1 MGELVCCF
9 CHEIDVE
16 TNLCAAGAYHAK
28 RTKNDVKHVSN
39 LIKKWI
45 DMAKVINDD
54 VLLWRLSDGDV
65 AAKKLYY
72 HKREVKECLQTF
84 KRQYNQASLKSE
96 QSTHDGNNDMHW
108 IKVNALNTVYLFMF
122 EEKCQGVEVF
132 YAKDLEKIY
141 LEILS
146 EHGIQYESHTSGFA
160 FILVS
165 NNDDLEKCNI
175 GSKITICFTA
185 CADTIFKDM
194 MDPGAI
200 IRFMRDVFR
209 PSCKLMV
216 GKKNSFN
223 DTFDID
229 CQLKSILIQLLT
241 LVNMLIDDPTC
252 TTVSQA
258 SLSIAQPIF
267 SNFKRCVVVMQQ
279 RSHFSRNC
287 RWIDRGFQ
295 QALIKE
301 YRCLGTVVETHQ
313 TESIIPS
320 WSNYHSNK

>member
-1 MGELVCCF
+1 MLTRAQSKCRKIHENGKDNDSLTSPPPTTRRRSSASVMGELVCCF

-39 LIKKWI
+39 LIKKWL

-54 VLLWRLSDGDV
+54 VLLRKLSDEDV

-72 HKREVKECLQTF
+72 HKPEVKACLQTF
-84 KRQYNQASLKSE
+84 KRQYNQSSLKSE
-96 QSTHDGNNDMHW
+96 QSTHDGNNDTHW
-108 IKVNALNTVYLFMF
+108 IKVNALDTVYLFMF

-146 EHGIQYESHTSGFA
+146 EHGIQYESHTSRFA
-160 FILVS
+160 TILVS

-185 CADTIFKDM
+185 CADTIFKNM

-200 IRFMRDVFR
+200 IRFMRDVAR
-209 PSCKLMV
+209 PSRKLMV

-223 DTFDID
+223 GTFDII
-229 CQLKSILIQLLT
+229 CQLKSIFIQLLT
-241 LVNMLIDDPTC
+241 LVNMLIDEPAC

-267 SNFKRCVVVMQQ
+267 SNFKHAPGRNAAA
-279 RSHFSRNC
+279 FSL
-287 RWIDRGFQ
+287 F
-295 QALIKE
+295 KE
-301 YRCLGTVVETHQ
+301 L
-313 TESIIPS
+313 SMD
-320 WSNYHSNK
+320 